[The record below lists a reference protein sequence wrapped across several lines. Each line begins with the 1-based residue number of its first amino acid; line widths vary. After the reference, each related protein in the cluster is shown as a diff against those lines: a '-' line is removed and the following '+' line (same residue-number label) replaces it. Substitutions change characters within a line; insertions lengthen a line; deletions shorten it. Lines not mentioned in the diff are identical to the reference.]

1 MSMVAIGMFMLVGVI
16 IMGVIV
22 LMMGMVVF
30 V

>member
-1 MSMVAIGMFMLVGVI
+1 MSMAAIGMFMLVGVI